1 MNPTG
6 VEADVVALLVI
17 LGISEN
23 LRVVLPLGV
32 LGLGV
37 ELAHKDCFGYR
48 FKPNILCLKESTK
61 RYKKIEIIPHILSDQ
76 HGLSELKQYQKQ
88 QNTYKVFET

>member
-23 LRVVLPLGV
+23 LRVVLPLDV
-32 LGLGV
+32 VGLGV

-48 FKPNILCLKESTK
+48 FKP
-61 RYKKIEIIPHILSDQ
+61 KINML
-76 HGLSELKQYQKQ
+76 
-88 QNTYKVFET
+88 